1 MHTLKYYNIIIFAF
15 LYIPYYLPTYFKAK
29 KYEFVWVLNDMNK
42 KTSIRTEIIATQVLL
57 IVLQYNIPIVF
68 LYYLSMIAIKILF
81 ELYNVINRID
91 LFEYLLYRIKIT
103 LGYHLCAFMNVK
115 LYCYIFSGKRQVCMI
130 IAFRY
135 TEI

>member
-1 MHTLKYYNIIIFAF
+1 M
-15 LYIPYYLPTYFKAK
+15 PTYFKAK